1 MPEVFLLDT
10 NCFIEAENKW
20 YPHSV
25 FSGFWDWL
33 DREANKGNLKSIDKV
48 YKELLVNFNPKRDRE
63 KSSRAFLYEW
73 LSKHKSMFVSSIQ
86 ASNKHFEEIYKV
98 LVEKKK
104 STEIND
110 FLGNGKCAD
119 PSLISVAREMSWT
132 LVTCEK
138 FDDKKNKQG
147 KVKIPSVC
155 KDMNVSCLYMH
166 ALWKSFQPNF
176 PLK

>member
-48 YKELLVNFNPKRDRE
+48 YKELLVNFNPKGDHK

-73 LSKHKSMFVSSIQ
+73 VSKHKSMFVSSIQ
-86 ASNKHFEEIYKV
+86 ASNKHFGEIYKI

-104 STEIND
+104 
-110 FLGNGKCAD
+110 L
-119 PSLISVAREMSWT
+119 
-132 LVTCEK
+132 
-138 FDDKKNKQG
+138 
-147 KVKIPSVC
+147 
-155 KDMNVSCLYMH
+155 
-166 ALWKSFQPNF
+166 
-176 PLK
+176 